1 MAHMVGHSMMGAS
14 GGSRK
19 PTQAPVASRSTK
31 PEAGQAIEAR
41 LPAALLTAPEPNNV
55 LSRYEAEDET
65 GRRPMRRGGRVET
78 GPQATSEA
86 LTGVVTGNHLR
97 LLLTG
102 PGQSRTET
110 DLRFDVCSFCV

>member
-1 MAHMVGHSMMGAS
+1 MAHMVGHSMMGAD

-65 GRRPMRRGGRVET
+65 GRRPMRRRGRVET

-86 LTGVVTGNHLR
+86 SKL
-97 LLLTG
+97 
-102 PGQSRTET
+102 
-110 DLRFDVCSFCV
+110 